1 MKRFLATSTRKGK
14 LRRVI
19 GAKKSQIKMDV
30 GKDIKIRKGH
40 DTDSRGGGG

>member
-19 GAKKSQIKMDV
+19 GAKKSLKMDV
-30 GKDIKIRKGH
+30 GKDIKIKKGH